1 MKHRRNMNS
10 KSYMLGFI
18 GFLVLIVGS
27 ALYMS
32 SQHQERIFLF
42 KHSAFLNKVERGEI
56 KTADIDGS
64 SVTGKLQSGAEYVA
78 TIAPSDRLLW
88 MLHKQGVEVDVRPE
102 DRQQWSFLSVL
113 VTLVIFGFLGF
124 LLYTRSGAGGMGGG
138 GSGKLFSIGKSKAKF
153 FEPNSVKVTFKDV
166 AGLAEAKEELK
177 DIVDF
182 LKNPEKFKALGAKI
196 PRGVLL
202 NGEPGNGKTLLAKAV
217 AGEAN
222 CAFLYMNG
230 SDFLEIF
237 VGVGPSR
244 VRDLFAQARK
254 HAPSIVFIDE
264 IDAIGRQRGANAHG
278 GNDEREQTLNQLLA
292 EMDGFATEAGSVIVL
307 AATNRA
313 DILDKALVRPGR
325 FDRLVVV
332 PYPDVRARLQ
342 ILQIHAKNV
351 PLSDEVNLEKV
362 ARGAVG
368 MSGAELESLVNEAA
382 LCATKEDKKKV
393 EMIHF
398 EHARDKIAMGPERK
412 SMVMSDRLKEVTA
425 VHEAGHTLLNV
436 LLPHTNVLHK
446 VTITPRGSA
455 LGLTWFFPEGD
466 TELNRSGSQLRAE
479 IKVAFGG
486 MIAEKMKY
494 GEAETGVASDI
505 QKASDIARKMV
516 VHFGMSSLGP
526 VSFAKLVSQGYGD
539 AARMSDQMAARI
551 DAEVEKILTECYAEA
566 DQVMRANSEKLDVL
580 SKALLQA
587 ETLQADEVYSLLGL
601 APRESFSF
609 SPKQEVKEEGEKSEQ
624 KADEVN

>member
-1 MKHRRNMNS
+1 MNS
-10 KSYMLGFI
+10 KPYMLGFI
-18 GFLVLIVGS
+18 GFLVLVVGS

-32 SQHQERIFLF
+32 SQQQGRTYFF
-42 KHSAFLNKVERGEI
+42 KHSVFVSKVENGDI
-56 KTADIDGS
+56 KTADVDGQ
-64 SVTGKLQSGAEYVA
+64 SVSGSLKSGDEYKA
-78 TIAPSDRLLW
+78 NIQPSERLFW
-88 MLHKQGVEVDVRPE
+88 MMHKQGVEVDVRPE
-102 DRQQWSFLSVL
+102 ERQQWSFLGVL
-113 VTLVIFGFLGF
+113 ITMAIFGFLGF
-124 LLYTRSGAGGMGGG
+124 LMYTRGGAGGMGGG

-153 FEPNSVKVTFKDV
+153 FEPNAVKITFKDV
-166 AGLAEAKEELK
+166 AGLTEAKEELK

-182 LKNPEKFKALGAKI
+182 LRNPEKYKALGAKI

-202 NGEPGNGKTLLAKAV
+202 NGDPGNGKTLLAKAV

-222 CAFLYMNG
+222 CAFLYMSG

-237 VGVGPSR
+237 VGVGPAR

-254 HAPSIVFIDE
+254 HSPSIIFIDE
-264 IDAIGRQRGANAHG
+264 IDAVGRQRGASMNG
-278 GNDEREQTLNQLLA
+278 GNDEREQTLNQLLS
-292 EMDGFATEAGSVIVL
+292 EMDGFSTEAGSVIVL

-313 DILDKALVRPGR
+313 DVLDKALVRPGR

-332 PYPDVRARLQ
+332 PYPDIKARYQ

-351 PLSDEVNLEKV
+351 PMDESVDLQKV
-362 ARGAVG
+362 ARGAVS

-382 LCATKEDKKKV
+382 LCATKEGKKKV

-436 LLPHTNVLHK
+436 LLPNTSILHK

-455 LGLTWFFPEGD
+455 LGITWFFPEGD
-466 TELNRSGSQLRAE
+466 TEMNRSASQLRAE
-479 IKVAFGG
+479 IMVAFGG

-494 GEAETGVASDI
+494 GEAETGVSSDL
-505 QKASDIARKMV
+505 QKASDVARKMV
-516 VHFGMSSLGP
+516 IHFGMSSLGP
-526 VSFAKLVSQGYGD
+526 VSFATLVSRGFGD
-539 AARMSDQMAARI
+539 ASRLSDQMAARI

-566 DQVMRANSEKLDVL
+566 DRVMRANEDKLTVL
-580 SKALLQA
+580 SKALLEA
-587 ETLQADEVYSLLGL
+587 ETLQADEVYSILGL

-609 SPKQEVKEEGEKSEQ
+609 SIKGDEKEAGSVREEKAE
-624 KADEVN
+624 EVN

>member
-1 MKHRRNMNS
+1 MNS